1 MPFEVGNKLGVG
13 GPRPNSGRP
22 TDLQKQKLRRL
33 LDKCVSEEDWEK
45 ILEIAVVKAQAGDI
59 GYSKLILG
67 YEFGTPVQR
76 QEVVDLSD
84 DELKAAVTG
93 EVESSDVDTDT

>member
-1 MPFEVGNKLGVG
+1 MPFEIGNKLGVG

-33 LDKCVSEEDWEK
+33 LDKCVSEEDWEQ
-45 ILEIAVVKAQAGDI
+45 IIAIAVVKAQSGDI

-84 DELKAAVTG
+84 EELKAAVTG
-93 EVESSDVDTDT
+93 ETTEQETPGET